1 MKRFNDNQNDLEY
14 KREQRNKEINDRFEQ
29 VQRNLEEKKRN
40 RRKEK
45 KIEIGA

>member
-29 VQRNLEEKKRN
+29 VQRNLEEKKEIE
-40 RRKEK
+40 EK
-45 KIEIGA
+45 KRRLK